1 MQRSDLI
8 GRGTELG
15 WHAAQR
21 LPEPV
26 ADALFRAAA
35 DRMLHRAGPSIRQL
49 ARNLGRVLAFRAPL
63 DRDEFDRL
71 LRDAVRSY
79 ARYWKETV
87 RLAAMDV
94 EAVTDAAIA
103 GAEGLHHISAA
114 LDAGR
119 GVVLALPHTGNW
131 DVSGL
136 IGTRMFG
143 GLTTVAERVKPE
155 SLFRR
160 FLEHRSSIGM
170 EVLPLTGGDVP
181 VTTVLTQRLR
191 AGRLVCLPADRDL
204 SGSGIEVDFFGGRAT
219 MPPGPAMLAA
229 RTGADLCT
237 AEVNFGPPGT
247 RGTWRNVVSPPIPLH
262 GTRLRQTVTD
272 ATQQIAHA
280 FERDIARVPAD
291 WHMMQP
297 LWLDDPAHRGRRGT
311 GTA

>member
-1 MQRSDLI
+1 MHRSDLI
-8 GRGTELG
+8 GRGTQLG
-15 WHAAQR
+15 WHAAQL

-26 ADALFRAAA
+26 ADTLFRAAA
-35 DRMLHRAGPSIRQL
+35 DRMFHRAGPSVRQL
-49 ARNLGRVLAFRAPL
+49 ARNLGRVLAFRGPL
-63 DRDEFDRL
+63 DRDEFDGT

-87 RLAAMDV
+87 RLGVMDV
-94 EAVTDAAIA
+94 EAITDVAIA
-103 GAEGLHHISAA
+103 NAEGLHHVEAGIRT
-114 LDAGR
+114 GR
-119 GVVLALPHTGNW
+119 GIVLAVPHSGNW
-131 DVSGL
+131 DISGL
-136 IGTRMFG
+136 IGARLAG
-143 GLTTVAERVKPE
+143 SLTTVAERVQPE

-160 FLEHRSSIGM
+160 FTEHRRSIGM
-170 EVLPLTGGDVP
+170 EVVPLTGGDVP
-181 VTTVLTQRLR
+181 ATSVLTQRLR
-191 AGRLVCLPADRDL
+191 AGGLVCLPADRDL
-204 SGSGIEVDFFGGRAT
+204 SGTGIEVDFFGARAT

-237 AEVNFGPPGT
+237 VEINFSAPG
-247 RGTWRNVVSPPIPLH
+247 GGWRNVVSAPIAMH
-262 GTRLRQTVTD
+262 GTRLRQTVTE